1 VSVRAILCALGLAFA
16 CAGHAGADAPLPV
29 VEAPAR
35 GAGDTFVVLY
45 SGDGGWAGID
55 RALAADLARRGL
67 PVAGVDALSYF
78 ATRRTPEAAAAD
90 LARLVERY
98 GQAWSR
104 PKVVLAGYSFGADA
118 LPLIVPRLAPAVR
131 ARVRLVVLISP
142 DETGR
147 LAFHPGDWLGLKA
160 ADDVPLG
167 PALAAMRATPSLC
180 IAAAGDAHDA
190 CTRFKGEV
198 DRVSALPGGHHFQGD
213 YRAVADLIAA
223 GAGAGG

>member
-45 SGDGGWAGID
+45 SGD
-55 RALAADLARRGL
+55 RALAADLSRRGL

-118 LPLIVPRLAPAVR
+118 LPLIVPKLPPAVR

-167 PALAAMRATPSLC
+167 PALQAMRATPSLC

-190 CTRFKGEV
+190 CARLRGEV

-213 YRAVADLIAA
+213 YQAVADLIAA
-223 GAGAGG
+223 GAGTGG